1 MQRFYREAY
10 PRLNFSLSLR
20 RFTAKAEVW
29 NLFLMSPRRF
39 AQASRGPGRIYTSVC
54 VRACVCVHPSGRLY
68 TWRMPNLEGL
78 LAGKV

>member
-10 PRLNFSLSLR
+10 PRLNFFLSLR
-20 RFTAKAEVW
+20 RFSAKAEVW

-39 AQASRGPGRIYTSVC
+39 VQASWWLGGMHTRVSVC
-54 VRACVCVHPSGRLY
+54 ACVCVHPPGQMYMCRL
-68 TWRMPNLEGL
+68 PNLEGL